1 MMEVTMTE
9 MWLFVWAI
17 GATAY
22 AINRHDEARTR
33 TQMLHLILEDKE
45 ARADIL
51 AKFDKF
57 KESIHASKS

>member
-9 MWLFVWAI
+9 LWLFVWAI

-22 AINRHDEARTR
+22 ALKRDGDCKNHV
-33 TQMLHLILEDKE
+33 QMLHLILENKE

-57 KESIHASKS
+57 KENIHASES